1 MGSKMTQE
9 PQEPQQPQ
17 HEPEGQPV
25 PNGQPLQPQDGQ
37 QPQGAQPQQPQWGQ
51 PAQPQQPQ
59 WGQYGQQQQPQY
71 DQPQQPQWGQ
81 YGQQPQQTQ
90 FGQAGYG
97 GYMAPPKPGVIP
109 LRPLGL
115 GEILDGAFQTARRN
129 GKAMFGSA
137 LIFQMATALLSLLIM
152 VVAFRQLMVDLFS
165 ASDTFDSGDPAALNA
180 LGGGLITYSVSMLIT
195 AFLSVIVQMVLQGAL
210 VVPVL
215 RAVLNRR
222 TSFSQMWK
230 LTKPRIGSLICLALL
245 YAAAFIVGIIVFTA
259 IVVGILFALNATTD
273 GAILGAIALSL
284 LASLPFIALAI
295 WIGTK
300 VLLAPAAIVVE
311 NLGAV
316 AAIKRSW
323 QLTRRNWWRTFGTSI
338 LAAIIAGVIGSVI
351 TTPIT
356 MLASFLAP
364 VLVGGEATPDQTF
377 SILMVTQA
385 ITMIVAALVGAVTL
399 AFQTGVM
406 ALIYV
411 DLRMRRDGFDIALLK
426 DSENGKD
433 DGGIPGSP
441 VPAGAYPGATQANGL
456 SGDAGQ
462 LPGPYGSQ
470 TPHP

>member
-9 PQEPQQPQ
+9 PQEPQQ
-17 HEPEGQPV
+17 EPGGAPV
-25 PNGQPLQPQDGQ
+25 PNGLPQQPQPPQYG
-37 QPQGAQPQQPQWGQ
+37 QPQGAQPQGQQPT
-51 PAQPQQPQ
+51 QPQ
-59 WGQYGQQQQPQY
+59 WGQYGQQPQQPQY
-71 DQPQQPQWGQ
+71 GQQPQPQFSQPQQPQWGQ

-97 GYMAPPKPGVIP
+97 GYMPPPKPGVIP

-152 VVAFRQLMVDLFS
+152 VVAFRQLIVDLFS
-165 ASDTFDSGDPAALNA
+165 VSDTLDSGDPAALNA
-180 LGGGLITYSVSMLIT
+180 LGGGLITYSVSLLVT

-215 RAVLNRR
+215 RAVLNRK

-230 LTKPRIGSLICLALL
+230 LTKPRVGSLICLALL
-245 YAAAFIVGIIVFTA
+245 YAASFIVGIIVFTA

-411 DLRMRRDGFDIALLK
+411 DLRMRRDGFDIVLLK

-441 VPAGAYPGATQANGL
+441 VPAGAYPGASQPNGQP
-456 SGDAGQ
+456 GDAGQ
-462 LPGPYGSQ
+462 LPGPYGS
-470 TPHP
+470 